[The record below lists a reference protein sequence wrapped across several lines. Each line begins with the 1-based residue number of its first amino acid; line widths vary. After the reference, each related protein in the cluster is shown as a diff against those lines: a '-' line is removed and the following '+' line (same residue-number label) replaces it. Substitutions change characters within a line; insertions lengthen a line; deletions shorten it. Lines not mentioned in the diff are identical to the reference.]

1 MLGLRSLVS
10 SGLLQVKKAYV
21 QFGLKTLV
29 PPLVGATIEDVFTT
43 PGPAGPDPTINT
55 IVSFKMLLPEDPKFS
70 PSMACRVYDKI
81 FTGFDGQILGVF
93 TIPIGE
99 IMHD

>member
-1 MLGLRSLVS
+1 
-10 SGLLQVKKAYV
+10 
-21 QFGLKTLV
+21 
-29 PPLVGATIEDVFTT
+29 
-43 PGPAGPDPTINT
+43 
-55 IVSFKMLLPEDPKFS
+55 MLLPEDPKYS